1 MKNFQTMTTSNV
13 DTGTA
18 RGRTMRAHLAGA
30 HRLLPSKAH
39 AAPLTSSSGI

>member
-1 MKNFQTMTTSNV
+1 MKKFQTMTTSSV
-13 DTGTA
+13 DTGRT

-39 AAPLTSSSGI
+39 AAPLTSPYGI